1 MASFENT
8 STLRIIWIQKTFI
21 GIKLLCLILSKWLVD
36 VVLPVPLTV
45 AVDASPLLR
54 KTLRE
59 DASAETAAHV
69 PTASVNEENDED
81 P

>member
-1 MASFENT
+1 MVRI
-8 STLRIIWIQKTFI
+8 STRVRIKFL
-21 GIKLLCLILSKWLVD
+21 KLFSYLSKWLVD
-36 VVLPVPLTV
+36 VVLLVPLTA

-54 KTLRE
+54 SMISNPKTSRE

-69 PTASVNEENDED
+69 PTASFNEENDED